1 MANRTPHQQPVEEG
15 IVKKIT
21 PEKAPRK
28 GATQLNLSAR
38 DWAAIL
44 EGGVFELEAGTD
56 FTGSIGGA
64 NQAVRD
70 ILVARMGTWR
80 LSEDKKNGTI
90 TVTVTKATAES

>member
-1 MANRTPHQQPVEEG
+1 LEEG

-56 FTGSIGGA
+56 FTGSLDSA
-64 NQAVRD
+64 SQAIRD
-70 ILVARMGTWR
+70 ILLARMGAWKV
-80 LSEDKKNGTI
+80 SADKKNGTL
-90 TVTVTKATAES
+90 TVTVAKATAES

>member
-1 MANRTPHQQPVEEG
+1 VEEG

-28 GATQLNLSAR
+28 GTTQLNLSAR

-44 EGGVFELEAGTD
+44 EGGVFELETGID
-56 FTGSIGGA
+56 FTGSTA
-64 NQAVRD
+64 AVSQTIRE
-70 ILVARMGTWR
+70 ILLARMGSWR

-90 TVTVTKATAES
+90 TITVSKATAES